1 MNARPYLLE
10 DYPTLAT
17 WWEAH
22 EWPAIPI
29 DFLPALGIVIEGH
42 AAGFLYNDPTSA
54 GIMLE
59 FVVTHP
65 LNTPRE
71 SAKAIKL
78 LISTAESI
86 ARDMGRTSIF
96 TTCKQQSFSRLLQSS
111 GFIETDKS
119 MIHLIKPIT

>member
-1 MNARPYLLE
+1 MTARPYLLA
-10 DYPTLAT
+10 DHATIAT

-22 EWPAIPI
+22 EWPAVPVE
-29 DFLPALGIVIEGH
+29 FLPALGIVIDGH

-65 LNTPRE
+65 LNTPRQ
-71 SAKAIKL
+71 SARAIKL
-78 LISTAESI
+78 LIYTAEII
-86 ARDMGRTSIF
+86 AHDLGKTSLF
-96 TTCKQQSFSRLLQSS
+96 TTCQQPSFARLFQSS
-111 GFIETDKS
+111 GFIETDKN